1 MQHSSVFHPLRR
13 LYDWVLLWAHHR
25 HARLALF
32 ALAFAESS
40 VFPIPPDV
48 LLIALAI
55 GLPTCAFQFALIT
68 TVGSVLGGLAGYGI
82 GYGFMAS
89 VGQWILDLYNFHEQ
103 FQRIRGLYLDH
114 DVWAVGIAGFT
125 PIPYKVFTIAAGAF
139 EMDPWRF
146 TFASLVSRGAR
157 FYLVAWL
164 LYRYGSPMKGFI
176 DRYFNTLTV
185 LFTVLLVGFFIL
197 LTYL

>member
-1 MQHSSVFHPLRR
+1 MRHSIVFHPLRL
-13 LYDWVLLWAHHR
+13 LYDWVLLWAHNR

-32 ALAFAESS
+32 VIAFVESS

-48 LLIALAI
+48 LLIALAL
-55 GLPTCAFQFALIT
+55 GLPTRAFQFALLAT
-68 TVGSVLGGLAGYGI
+68 AGSVLGGLAGYGI
-82 GYGFMAS
+82 GYGLMAS
-89 VGQWILDLYNFHEQ
+89 VGQWIIDLYNFQEQ
-103 FQRIRGLYLDH
+103 FQRIRGLYLEY

-146 TFASLVSRGAR
+146 TLASLVSRGAR

-164 LYRYGSPMKGFI
+164 IHHYGSPMKGFI
-176 DRYFNTLTV
+176 DRYFNALTI
-185 LFTVLLVGFFIL
+185 LFVVVLVGFFIL
-197 LTYL
+197 LTYI

>member
-1 MQHSSVFHPLRR
+1 MRPANLFHPLRR

-32 ALAFAESS
+32 TLAFIESS
-40 VFPIPPDV
+40 IFPIPPDV
-48 LLIALAI
+48 LLIALAL
-55 GLPTCAFQFALIT
+55 GLPTRAFQFALLT

-82 GYGFMAS
+82 GAGLMAS

-103 FQRIRGLYLDH
+103 FQRIRELYLDY

-146 TFASLVSRGAR
+146 TFASLCSRGAR

-164 LYRYGSPMKGFI
+164 LHHYGSPMKGFI
-176 DRYFNTLTV
+176 DRYFNALTV

>member
-1 MQHSSVFHPLRR
+1 
-13 LYDWVLLWAHHR
+13 
-25 HARLALF
+25 
-32 ALAFAESS
+32 

-48 LLIALAI
+48 LLIALAL
-55 GLPTCAFQFALIT
+55 GLPTRAFQFALLT
-68 TVGSVLGGLAGYGI
+68 TVGSVLGGLAGYSI
-82 GYGFMAS
+82 GYGLMAS
-89 VGQWILDLYNFHEQ
+89 VGQWIIDLYNFQEQ
-103 FQRIRGLYLDH
+103 FQRIRELYLDY

-146 TFASLVSRGAR
+146 TFASLFSRGAR

-164 LYRYGSPMKGFI
+164 LHHYGSPMKDFI
-176 DRYFNTLTV
+176 DHYFNALTV
-185 LFTVLLVGFFIL
+185 LFTVMLVGFFIL